1 MEERRRSNRRKSG
14 LGGKGTLFAILGVVV
29 IGTAGGIYSNQNEKP
44 IDTKQEV
51 KAQDEKSESSTKQ
64 FKTSVKVQSPS
75 DITDPEK
82 IQAALDAGPDS
93 LKDTIDATDQ
103 FVDRLMTKQEAV
115 RKAKKLPIKDFQQT
129 ITKDVVQQIDDQIT
143 SLNEASQT
151 AHTMAMGLLL
161 NQEKGATFENTE
173 GLDYQNLEQLSQ
185 NLSAMA
191 SSFETYAMAKN
202 FESWDEASSYLP
214 NRRDKSL
221 LAVPLNEAITKTVE
235 SNFEPIIAEPVT
247 EEGNTDEEL
256 DTSPEQTDAER
267 YPEAITSVFKIS
279 EAMNAIY
286 TTADELQQRFTPYK
300 KEDGFSQFEYISV
313 EDLDDLYRFDATVS
327 NEITASIHF
336 KAPVY
341 TTDGF
346 TQAMDSHRI
355 IIKELDQLSTLL
367 EVYPSKFRQDPGG
380 TLTKAK
386 SHLERIKTAAQIER
400 PGFAKFF
407 KTAGSEAN

>member
-29 IGTAGGIYSNQNEKP
+29 IGTAGSIYSNQDEKP
-44 IDTKQEV
+44 VDVKQEV
-51 KAQDEKSESSTKQ
+51 KAQDEKSTTSTKQ

-82 IQAALDAGPDS
+82 IQAALDAGPNS

-103 FVDRLMTKQEAV
+103 FIDRLMTEQEAV

-185 NLSAMA
+185 NLNAMA

-221 LAVPLNEAITKTVE
+221 LAIPLNEAITKTVE
-235 SNFEPIIAEPVT
+235 SNSEPIVAEPVT
-247 EEGNTDEEL
+247 EEGNADAQTEVVYDTDTILPSIYNVSQMYDQLAFKIDELNKMVGTSGDKVTAPISSQLFSLKEMIDPISGELTTLQNANVPDDVTATTQQLAANQDEINRIYERLQLQFQSIDQQDYSDAAQLSREIKQNFNSMKRRAQPDISAYTTFMMKYADEE
-256 DTSPEQTDAER
+256 
-267 YPEAITSVFKIS
+267 
-279 EAMNAIY
+279 
-286 TTADELQQRFTPYK
+286 
-300 KEDGFSQFEYISV
+300 
-313 EDLDDLYRFDATVS
+313 
-327 NEITASIHF
+327 AS
-336 KAPVY
+336 
-341 TTDGF
+341 
-346 TQAMDSHRI
+346 
-355 IIKELDQLSTLL
+355 
-367 EVYPSKFRQDPGG
+367 
-380 TLTKAK
+380 
-386 SHLERIKTAAQIER
+386 
-400 PGFAKFF
+400 
-407 KTAGSEAN
+407 

>member
-29 IGTAGGIYSNQNEKP
+29 IGTAGSIYSNQDEKP
-44 IDTKQEV
+44 VDVKQEV
-51 KAQDEKSESSTKQ
+51 KAQDEKSTTSTKQ
-64 FKTSVKVQSPS
+64 FKTSVKVKPPS

-185 NLSAMA
+185 NLNAMA

-221 LAVPLNEAITKTVE
+221 LAIPLNEAITKTVD
-235 SNFEPIIAEPVT
+235 SNSEPIVAEPVT
-247 EEGNTDEEL
+247 EEGNADTQTEVVYDTDTILPSIYNVSQMYDQLAFKIDELNKMVGTSGDKVTAPISSQLFSLKEMIDPISGELTTLQNANVPDDVAATTQQLAANQDEINRIYERLQLQFQSIDQQDYSDAAQLSREIKQNFNAMKRLTQTDISAYTTFIMKYADEE
-256 DTSPEQTDAER
+256 
-267 YPEAITSVFKIS
+267 
-279 EAMNAIY
+279 
-286 TTADELQQRFTPYK
+286 
-300 KEDGFSQFEYISV
+300 
-313 EDLDDLYRFDATVS
+313 
-327 NEITASIHF
+327 AS
-336 KAPVY
+336 
-341 TTDGF
+341 
-346 TQAMDSHRI
+346 
-355 IIKELDQLSTLL
+355 
-367 EVYPSKFRQDPGG
+367 
-380 TLTKAK
+380 
-386 SHLERIKTAAQIER
+386 
-400 PGFAKFF
+400 
-407 KTAGSEAN
+407 

>member
-29 IGTAGGIYSNQNEKP
+29 IGTAGSIYSNQDEKP
-44 IDTKQEV
+44 VDVKQEV
-51 KAQDEKSESSTKQ
+51 KAQDEKSTTSTKQ

-82 IQAALDAGPDS
+82 IQAALDAGPNS

-103 FVDRLMTKQEAV
+103 FIDRLMTEQEAV

-185 NLSAMA
+185 NLNAMA

-221 LAVPLNEAITKTVE
+221 LAIPLNEAITKTVE
-235 SNFEPIIAEPVT
+235 SNSEPIVAEPVT
-247 EEGNTDEEL
+247 EEGNADAQTEVVYDTDTILPSIYNVSQMYDQLAFKIDELNKMVGTSGDKVTAPISSQLFSLKEMIDPISGELTTLQNANVPDDVAATTQQLAANQDEINRIYERLQLQFQSIDQQDYSDAAQLSREIKQNFNAMKRLAQPDISAYTTFMMKYADEE
-256 DTSPEQTDAER
+256 
-267 YPEAITSVFKIS
+267 
-279 EAMNAIY
+279 
-286 TTADELQQRFTPYK
+286 
-300 KEDGFSQFEYISV
+300 
-313 EDLDDLYRFDATVS
+313 
-327 NEITASIHF
+327 AS
-336 KAPVY
+336 
-341 TTDGF
+341 
-346 TQAMDSHRI
+346 
-355 IIKELDQLSTLL
+355 
-367 EVYPSKFRQDPGG
+367 
-380 TLTKAK
+380 
-386 SHLERIKTAAQIER
+386 
-400 PGFAKFF
+400 
-407 KTAGSEAN
+407 

>member
-29 IGTAGGIYSNQNEKP
+29 IGTAGSIYSNQNEKP
-44 IDTKQEV
+44 VDVKQEV
-51 KAQDEKSESSTKQ
+51 KAQDEKSTTSTKQ

-82 IQAALDAGPDS
+82 IQAALDAGPGS

-103 FVDRLMTKQEAV
+103 FIDRLMTKQEAV
-115 RKAKKLPIKDFQQT
+115 RKTKKLPIKDFQQT

-185 NLSAMA
+185 NLNAMA

-202 FESWDEASSYLP
+202 FESWGEASSYLP

-221 LAVPLNEAITKTVE
+221 LAVPLNDAITKTVE
-235 SNFEPIIAEPVT
+235 SNSEPIIAEPVT
-247 EEGNTDEEL
+247 EEGNADAQAEVVYDTDTILPSIYNVSQMYDQLAFKIDELNKMVGTSGDKVTAPISSQLFSLKEMINPISGELTTLQNANTPDDVATMTQQLAANQDEINRIYERLQLQFQSIDQQDYSDAAQLSREIKQNFNAMKRLAQPDISAYTTFMMKYADEE
-256 DTSPEQTDAER
+256 
-267 YPEAITSVFKIS
+267 
-279 EAMNAIY
+279 
-286 TTADELQQRFTPYK
+286 
-300 KEDGFSQFEYISV
+300 
-313 EDLDDLYRFDATVS
+313 
-327 NEITASIHF
+327 AS
-336 KAPVY
+336 
-341 TTDGF
+341 
-346 TQAMDSHRI
+346 
-355 IIKELDQLSTLL
+355 
-367 EVYPSKFRQDPGG
+367 
-380 TLTKAK
+380 
-386 SHLERIKTAAQIER
+386 
-400 PGFAKFF
+400 
-407 KTAGSEAN
+407 

>member
-14 LGGKGTLFAILGVVV
+14 LGGKGTLFAILGIVV
-29 IGTAGGIYSNQNEKP
+29 IGTAGSIYSNQDEKP
-44 IDTKQEV
+44 VDVKQEV
-51 KAQDEKSESSTKQ
+51 KAQDEKSTTSTKQ

-82 IQAALDAGPDS
+82 IQAALDAGPGS

-103 FVDRLMTKQEAV
+103 FVDRLTTKQEAV

-185 NLSAMA
+185 NLNAMA

-221 LAVPLNEAITKTVE
+221 LAIPLNEAITKTVE
-235 SNFEPIIAEPVT
+235 SNSEPIVAEPVT
-247 EEGNTDEEL
+247 EEGNADAQTEVVYDTDTIL
-256 DTSPEQTDAER
+256 PSIYNVSQMYDQLA
-267 YPEAITSVFKIS
+267 FKI
-279 EAMNAIY
+279 
-286 TTADELQQRFTPYK
+286 DELNKMVGTSGDKVTAPISSQLFSL
-300 KEDGFSQFEYISV
+300 KEMIDPISG
-313 EDLDDLYRFDATVS
+313 E
-327 NEITASIHF
+327 
-336 KAPVY
+336 
-341 TTDGF
+341 
-346 TQAMDSHRI
+346 
-355 IIKELDQLSTLL
+355 LSTLQNANVPDDVTATTQQL
-367 EVYPSKFRQDPGG
+367 AANQDEINRIY
-380 TLTKAK
+380 
-386 SHLERIKTAAQIER
+386 ERLQLQFQSIDQQDYSDAAQLSREIKQNFNAMKRLAQTDISAYTTFIMKYADE
-400 PGFAKFF
+400 
-407 KTAGSEAN
+407 EAS

>member
-29 IGTAGGIYSNQNEKP
+29 IGTAGSIYSNQDDKP
-44 IDTKQEV
+44 VDVKQEV
-51 KAQDEKSESSTKQ
+51 KAQDEKSTTSTKQ

-235 SNFEPIIAEPVT
+235 SNSEPIIAEPVT
-247 EEGNTDEEL
+247 EEGNADAQTEVVYDTDTILPSVYNVSQMYDQLAFKIDELNKMVGTSGDKVTAPISSQLFSLKEMIDPINGELTTLQNANAPDDVTATTQQLAANQDEINRIYERLQLQFQSIDQQDYSDAAQLSREIKQNFNAMKRLTQTDISAYTTFMMKYADEE
-256 DTSPEQTDAER
+256 
-267 YPEAITSVFKIS
+267 
-279 EAMNAIY
+279 
-286 TTADELQQRFTPYK
+286 
-300 KEDGFSQFEYISV
+300 
-313 EDLDDLYRFDATVS
+313 
-327 NEITASIHF
+327 AS
-336 KAPVY
+336 
-341 TTDGF
+341 
-346 TQAMDSHRI
+346 
-355 IIKELDQLSTLL
+355 
-367 EVYPSKFRQDPGG
+367 
-380 TLTKAK
+380 
-386 SHLERIKTAAQIER
+386 
-400 PGFAKFF
+400 
-407 KTAGSEAN
+407 

>member
-29 IGTAGGIYSNQNEKP
+29 IGTAGSIYSNQDEKP
-44 IDTKQEV
+44 VDVKQEV
-51 KAQDEKSESSTKQ
+51 KAEDEKSTTSTKQ
-64 FKTSVKVQSPS
+64 FKTSVKVQPPS

-103 FVDRLMTKQEAV
+103 FVDRLMTKQETV
-115 RKAKKLPIKDFQQT
+115 RKAKKLPIEDFQQT
-129 ITKDVVQQIDDQIT
+129 ITKDVVQQIDEQIT

-161 NQEKGATFENTE
+161 NQEKGATFENTK

-221 LAVPLNEAITKTVE
+221 LAIPLNDAITKTVE
-235 SNFEPIIAEPVT
+235 SNSEPIVAEPVT
-247 EEGNTDEEL
+247 EEGNADAQTEVVYDTDTILPSIYNVSQMYDQLAFKIDELNKMVGTSGDKVTAPISSQLFSLKEMIGPISGELTTLQKANVPGDVAATTQQLAANQDEINRIYERLQLQFQSIDQQDYSDAAQLSREIKQNFNAMKSLTQTDISAYTTFIMKYADEE
-256 DTSPEQTDAER
+256 
-267 YPEAITSVFKIS
+267 
-279 EAMNAIY
+279 
-286 TTADELQQRFTPYK
+286 
-300 KEDGFSQFEYISV
+300 
-313 EDLDDLYRFDATVS
+313 
-327 NEITASIHF
+327 AS
-336 KAPVY
+336 
-341 TTDGF
+341 
-346 TQAMDSHRI
+346 
-355 IIKELDQLSTLL
+355 
-367 EVYPSKFRQDPGG
+367 
-380 TLTKAK
+380 
-386 SHLERIKTAAQIER
+386 
-400 PGFAKFF
+400 
-407 KTAGSEAN
+407 